1 MLICYAVY
9 QRPPFTLEVSR
20 DLCFLICQHIFLDV
34 FTLTKSQLLDVVELD
49 LSIGEVEAS

>member
-1 MLICYAVY
+1 MLYIKG
-9 QRPPFTLEVSR
+9 PTFTLEVSR

-34 FTLTKSQLLDVVELD
+34 FTLSKPQLLDVVELDCD

>member
-1 MLICYAVY
+1 MLYIKG
-9 QRPPFTLEVSR
+9 PTFTLEVSR